1 MIFLYGLLQLPL
13 LLLLTL
19 IPSHTED
26 VNIATNILNINED
39 QTLTEENS
47 VSWDE
52 NRLNEVTNESNTQ
65 EYQELVDGMIPELCS
80 TGLRI
85 CHININSVPPKMDEL
100 KLLLSNDPFDIVA
113 ISETH
118 CDSTVT
124 DTDILLDNYCL
135 IRKDRSRHGGGVAL
149 YVNNSVSFESVSHP
163 VNELEVIFIK
173 IKLKRTNPLYLG
185 VIYRPPNSSNDFF
198 PDEHKKTGVVK
209 THISDHYLIFTV
221 FGYTKVENKHVDNV
235 IEYRCFNI

>member
-1 MIFLYGLLQLPL
+1 MLMY
-13 LLLLTL
+13 T
-19 IPSHTED
+19 
-26 VNIATNILNINED
+26 
-39 QTLTEENS
+39 
-47 VSWDE
+47 
-52 NRLNEVTNESNTQ
+52 
-65 EYQELVDGMIPELCS
+65 Y
-80 TGLRI
+80 
-85 CHININSVPPKMDEL
+85 MDEL

-149 YVNNSVSFESVSHP
+149 YVKNSVSFESVSHP
-163 VNELEVIFIK
+163 GNELEVIFIK

-198 PDEHKKTGVVK
+198 RKS
-209 THISDHYLIFTV
+209 I
-221 FGYTKVENKHVDNV
+221 
-235 IEYRCFNI
+235 